1 MFESAAP
8 APRFKP
14 SFPFK
19 LPPLRGGF
27 VRFLLRI
34 SVVLVPLI
42 LMRACLITY
51 VPLDQI
57 GLRQVSFGMNKGLQK
72 QLVEPG
78 YRRAISGY
86 ETIRTFPRNIQ
97 AVEFTNDETE
107 RGADHRTVAAI
118 NCPTVDGYPVAI
130 DVTVL
135 YRIADPWKVV
145 SRFGF
150 GHGYEDSVVIRY
162 ADPLVK
168 HHLGELRAEEFYHY
182 RRLQKVAELK
192 RELAQS
198 FGENGITLE
207 DILIRQYDYPP
218 TFQQLTE
225 QKKIQDQS
233 VLANRQ
239 LTKQA
244 EVQTRLNQTT
254 AEGKNLINVKT
265 AEFEAQI
272 TAINAQKDFYER
284 SKHADGDLLV

>member
-34 SVVLVPLI
+34 SVILVPLI
-42 LMRACLITY
+42 LMRACLVTY

-118 NCPTVDGYPVAI
+118 NVPTVDGYPVAV

-135 YRIADPWKVV
+135 YRLADPFKVV

-150 GHGYEDSVVIRY
+150 GRGYEDNVVIRFT
-162 ADPLVK
+162 DPTVK
-168 HHLGELRAEEFYHY
+168 QHLGELRAEEFYRD
-182 RRLQKVAELK
+182 RRVIKVRDLK
-192 RELAQS
+192 NELAQRFS
-198 FGENGITLE
+198 ENGLQLA
-207 DILIRQYDYPP
+207 DVLIRQYDYPD
-218 TFQQLTE
+218 TFQALTE

-233 VLANRQ
+233 VLTNRA
-239 LTKQA
+239 LAKQA

-254 AEGKNLINVKT
+254 
-265 AEFEAQI
+265 
-272 TAINAQKDFYER
+272 
-284 SKHADGDLLV
+284 